1 MISMTF
7 GGMILSSVAEGS
19 ELSPSKFSF
28 TIGGRVKNGTLS
40 STPYALFNHVEK
52 IKVVITH
59 HLETSSLFL
68 HQLTS
73 EE

>member
-1 MISMTF
+1 MISISF
-7 GGMILSSVAEGS
+7 EGMILSSVAEDS

-28 TIGGRVKNGTLS
+28 TIGGRVKNGTFS
-40 STPYALFNHVEK
+40 STPYALFKCAEK

-68 HQLTS
+68 HQLTL